1 MDVHDVE
8 ANHFF
13 VGVNHVKTPCHP
25 RGAPGKPPAVGE
37 GRFVEGAPDAVQ
49 RHPGGLMI
57 PLLGEDVDLMGSGQP
72 PRDFDC
78 VTLGAPRGD
87 IAANED
93 GNLHT

>member
-1 MDVHDVE
+1 
-8 ANHFF
+8 
-13 VGVNHVKTPCHP
+13 
-25 RGAPGKPPAVGE
+25 
-37 GRFVEGAPDAVQ
+37 
-49 RHPGGLMI
+49 MI